1 MINGEKEIDPLRWAM
16 VGGGRGSNI
25 GYIHR
30 SAALRDRHFQL
41 VAGAFDIDPQRG
53 VEFGISIGVD
63 PARSYSDYK
72 TLFAEETKRSDGI
85 QAVSIATPNG
95 THYEISKAALEAGI
109 HVVCEKPLCFKYSE
123 AQELIELAEKK
134 GLIVGVTY
142 GYTGHQVIQQARKM
156 IQNGDIGEVR
166 VINLQFAHGACN
178 TALEERVPA
187 LKWRLDP
194 AYAGPS
200 FVLGDVG
207 THTLFMAETMVPDF
221 RIKNLLC
228 SRQSMVAGR
237 KLEDNAFVLMNLH
250 SGAVA
255 QMWASAINCG
265 SIHGQKIRV
274 VGSKASLEW
283 WDERPN
289 QLSYEIEGEPIR
301 ILERG
306 ASYLY
311 PEALAED
318 RIGAGHPEGLFESW
332 SNLYRRYALAMD
344 AANRGDKAFL
354 EDFWYPDVQA
364 GAEGVKFVEKC
375 VQSADGGSVWVD
387 Y

>member
-1 MINGEKEIDPLRWAM
+1 MINGEKEIEPLRWAM

-30 SAALRDRHFQL
+30 SVALRDRHFQL
-41 VAGAFDIDPQRG
+41 VAGAFDINPQRG
-53 VEFGISIGVD
+53 MEFGISVGVD
-63 PARSYSDYK
+63 PSRSYPDYK
-72 TLFAEETKRSDGI
+72 TLFAEESKRSDGI

-95 THYEISKAALEAGI
+95 THYEISKAALQAGI
-109 HVVCEKPLCFKYSE
+109 HVVCEKPLCFNHSE
-123 AQELIELAEKK
+123 AEELINLAEKK

-166 VINLQFAHGACN
+166 LIILQFAHGACN
-178 TALEERVPA
+178 TALEETVPA
-187 LKWRLDP
+187 LKWRMDP
-194 AYAGPS
+194 QYAGPS
-200 FVLGDVG
+200 FVLGDIG

-237 KLEDNAFVLMNLH
+237 KLEDNAFVIMNLH
-250 SGAVA
+250 GGAVA
-255 QMWASAINCG
+255 HMWASAINCG
-265 SIHGQKIRV
+265 SLHGQKIRV
-274 VGSKASLEW
+274 IGSKASLEW

-289 QLSYEIEGEPIR
+289 QLSYEIEGEPVR

-306 ASYLY
+306 AGYLY

-354 EDFWYPDVQA
+354 KDFWYPDVRA
-364 GAEGVKFVEKC
+364 GAEGVNFVEKC
-375 VQSADGGSVWVD
+375 VQSAENGSVWVE